1 MSNHLLVAV
10 GLFSLTYI
18 AIISEKLNRMIVAM
32 LGAVLMIGFQVLSQ
46 EEAFGIVDF
55 NTIGLLIGMMIIVNV
70 LKRTG
75 FFQYLAIKMA
85 KVAKGD
91 PWKILFLF
99 ALTTAISSAF
109 LDNVTTVLLLAPV
122 TFVIAD
128 TLEMNPIP
136 FMVPMIFA
144 SNIGGT
150 ATIIGDATTIMI
162 GSATNFD
169 FLYFLKNMAPIAFIA
184 FVVMIVAMKFIY
196 GKQLKVTEKNRTAV
210 QALDES
216 KTISDKPLLIKSAI
230 VLGITI
236 LGFITHKSLGLES
249 ATIALF
255 GAMVLLLLSKLDPEE
270 ILMEIEWNT
279 IFFFIGLFILVGS
292 LEKVGVI
299 NLLAQQIVNLTQG
312 NLFMTAMLV
321 LWVAAILS
329 SFLDNVPFV
338 ATMIPLLQNLEKIT
352 SVNAPVL
359 WFALAAGACLGGNGT
374 LIGASCN
381 VIIGGM
387 LEKRNHKINFIDYM
401 KVAFPTMIVSIAA
414 IAIYISVIY
423 F

>member
-1 MSNHLLVAV
+1 MSNHLLIAV

-18 AIISEKLNRMIVAM
+18 AIISEKINRMIVAM

-55 NTIGLLIGMMIIVNV
+55 NTIGLLIGMMIIVNI

-75 FFQYLAIKMA
+75 FFQFLAIKMA
-85 KVAKGD
+85 KAAKGD

-99 ALTTAISSAF
+99 ALTTAVSSAF

-128 TLEMNPIP
+128 TLKMNPIP

-150 ATIIGDATTIMI
+150 STIIGDATTIMI

-169 FLYFLKNMAPIAFIA
+169 FLYFLKNMGPIALIAFI
-184 FVVMIVAMKFIY
+184 VMITAMKFIY
-196 GKQLKVTEKNRTAV
+196 GKQLKVTEENRKAV
-210 QALDES
+210 FELDES
-216 KTISDKPLLIKSAI
+216 KTISDKPLLIKSGI
-230 VLGITI
+230 VLGVTI
-236 LGFITHKSLGLES
+236 LGFITHQALGLES

-255 GAMVLLLLSKLDPEE
+255 GAMILLLLSKLDPEE

-299 NLLAQQIVNLTQG
+299 TMLAEQIVNLTQG
-312 NLFMTAMLV
+312 NLFMTTMLI

-387 LEKRNHKINFIDYM
+387 LEKRGNKINFLDYL
-401 KVAFPTMIVSIAA
+401 KVAFPTMILSIAA

>member
-1 MSNHLLVAV
+1 
-10 GLFSLTYI
+10 
-18 AIISEKLNRMIVAM
+18 
-32 LGAVLMIGFQVLSQ
+32 
-46 EEAFGIVDF
+46 
-55 NTIGLLIGMMIIVNV
+55 
-70 LKRTG
+70 
-75 FFQYLAIKMA
+75 
-85 KVAKGD
+85 
-91 PWKILFLF
+91 
-99 ALTTAISSAF
+99 
-109 LDNVTTVLLLAPV
+109 
-122 TFVIAD
+122 
-128 TLEMNPIP
+128 
-136 FMVPMIFA
+136 
-144 SNIGGT
+144 
-150 ATIIGDATTIMI
+150 
-162 GSATNFD
+162 
-169 FLYFLKNMAPIAFIA
+169 MAPIAVIA
-184 FVVMIVAMKFIY
+184 FAIMIISMKLIY
-196 GKQLKVTEKNRTAV
+196 GKQLKVTDKNRSAV
-210 QALDES
+210 STLDES
-216 KTISDKPLLIKSAI
+216 KTISDKPLLVKSAI

-236 LGFITHKSLGLES
+236 LGFITHKALGLES

-255 GAMVLLLLSKLDPEE
+255 GAMILLLLSKLDPEE

-401 KVAFPTMIVSIAA
+401 KVAFPTMIISIAA